1 MKIGIDIDDVIVD
14 TSLTLKKH
22 FLEFEGSIKLIPY
35 IVEIMRGEVPDIA
48 KEFIEKNIVKILSLV
63 TLKENSVNIIN
74 KLIEEGNQIYIITSR
89 GEKQYKGS
97 EKLTLEFLKNNNIKF
112 DKIFFNSLK
121 KADICKES
129 NIDILI
135 DDSVKYCEE
144 FEAIGGI
151 SILFTSIVNKNIST
165 NVQRTNNWLDLYE
178 KINNLKGKIYG

>member
-35 IVEIMRGEVPDIA
+35 IVEIMRGEVPEVA

-89 GEKQYKGS
+89 GEK
-97 EKLTLEFLKNNNIKF
+97 
-112 DKIFFNSLK
+112 
-121 KADICKES
+121 
-129 NIDILI
+129 
-135 DDSVKYCEE
+135 
-144 FEAIGGI
+144 
-151 SILFTSIVNKNIST
+151 
-165 NVQRTNNWLDLYE
+165 
-178 KINNLKGKIYG
+178 